1 MMVINAVL
9 VALTLSLLV
18 AVARVIAGPT
28 AADRLVGA
36 DFGFAVF
43 VGGLAVLAVRL
54 DSAALLDLVLVAALV
69 GFLATVALARLLE
82 ARSTR

>member
-1 MMVINAVL
+1 MVSNVVL

-18 AVARVIAGPT
+18 AVVRVVAGPS
-28 AADRLVGA
+28 AADRLVA
-36 DFGFAVF
+36 TDFGFAVF
-43 VGGLAVLAVRL
+43 VAGLAVLALRL
-54 DSAALLDLVLVAALV
+54 DSPALLDLVLVAALV